1 MVPRQISLV
10 SVSDFFAWERT
21 CKSGSPAVVLC
32 VCKGQMEQRMCD
44 IAPMTS
50 GSTPT
55 HLYRL
60 LYINIYRILLCHCCT
75 AEMESHLHI
84 FSVFAISTFTLLA
97 ALPGWTCSFRVSS
110 VSRPA
115 SLWDDRK
122 QNGAHC
128 AHVESTHEG
137 ICYRWKDVT
146 HTQRQ
151 RSESPAVTPT
161 EDVFF
166 KYFFISNP
174 GGVYVPC
181 IYACAR

>member
-32 VCKGQMEQRMCD
+32 VRKGQMEQCMCD

-60 LYINIYRILLCHCCT
+60 LYINIYRILHCRHST

-84 FSVFAISTFTLLA
+84 FSVFAVSTFTLLA

-137 ICYRWKDVT
+137 ICYRWKDDT
-146 HTQRQ
+146 HNDKDLSRLQ
-151 RSESPAVTPT
+151 
-161 EDVFF
+161 
-166 KYFFISNP
+166 
-174 GGVYVPC
+174 
-181 IYACAR
+181 